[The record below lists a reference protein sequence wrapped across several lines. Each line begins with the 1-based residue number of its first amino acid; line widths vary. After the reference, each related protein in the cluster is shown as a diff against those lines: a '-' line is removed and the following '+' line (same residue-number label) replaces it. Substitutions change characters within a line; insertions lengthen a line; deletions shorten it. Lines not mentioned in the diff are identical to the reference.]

1 MTALFRRVDPAKK
14 FRITKGQIARFLGIA
29 ESIIVK
35 FQCWPFVLFV
45 HRKDKGGEFIS
56 YRVLEHWKNA
66 IASQL
71 QQCSKLKQLNHLW
84 STIKNDRKKH
94 RKQYEDSVFS
104 FLHKIWQER
113 LDNLSEPLVYIQD
126 DFAHH

>member
-1 MTALFRRVDPAKK
+1 MTALFRRLDPAKK

-66 IASQL
+66 IASQF
-71 QQCSKLKQLNHLW
+71 QQCSKLEQLNHLW
-84 STIKNDRKKH
+84 SASKNDCKKH
-94 RKQYEDSVFS
+94 RKQYDDSVLS
-104 FLHKIWQER
+104 FLQKIWQECQ
-113 LDNLSEPLVYIQD
+113 DNLSKPLVYI
-126 DFAHH
+126 